1 MATQSGSTAN
11 PMQLLR
17 MIDGLIIQ
25 QALFAA
31 ATLGVADLLKNGP
44 RTTHELA
51 EEVTVGESALHRIL
65 RALASQGIFEET
77 SPRTFANTA
86 LSHFLRTGVPG
97 SVRSVI
103 LFRGSE
109 FFFAPFGEILYSIR
123 TGHPAREKMYGMNA
137 FEYLKQNP
145 EMARTFDDAMTGMSQ
160 LLGPGIAAAYDF
172 GVWDS
177 VMDVGGG
184 NGILLAAILKAHP
197 RLRGVLADLPH
208 VLERARDRGFL
219 DGELEGRCAMEDC
232 DFFGQVPSGC
242 RAYVLKSVIHDWDDE
257 RAHEILVNCRRAVP
271 DDGALL
277 LVEFAVADGN
287 SPSVGKLLDITMMVL
302 TGGKER
308 TVPEYR
314 DLLASAGFRLN
325 KVVPVPGDI
334 QIIEATAA

>member
-1 MATQSGSTAN
+1 MAIEPGSAAT
-11 PMQLLR
+11 PVQLLR
-17 MIDGLIIQ
+17 LTDGLIVH

-31 ATLGVADLLKNGP
+31 ATLGVADLLQNGP
-44 RTTHELA
+44 RTVREVADELK
-51 EEVTVGESALHRIL
+51 VRESALHRIL

-86 LSHFLRTGVPG
+86 LSHFLRTEVPG

-109 FFFAPFGEILYSIR
+109 FFFAPFGEILYSIQ

-145 EMARTFDDAMTGMSQ
+145 GMARTFDDAMTGISQ
-160 LLGPGIAAAYDF
+160 FLGPGIAAAYDF
-172 GVWDS
+172 GAWGS
-177 VMDVGGG
+177 VMDIGGG
-184 NGILLAAILKAHP
+184 NGILLAAILRAYP

-208 VLERARDRGFL
+208 VLERAGDRGFL
-219 DGELEGRCAMEDC
+219 KGELRGRCAMKDC
-232 DFFGQVPSGC
+232 DFFREVPSGC

-277 LVEFAVADGN
+277 LVEFAVAEGN
-287 SPSVGKLLDITMMVL
+287 SPSAGKLVDIAMMVL

-314 DLLASAGFRLN
+314 DLLGGTGFRLN

-334 QIIEATAA
+334 HIIEALPA